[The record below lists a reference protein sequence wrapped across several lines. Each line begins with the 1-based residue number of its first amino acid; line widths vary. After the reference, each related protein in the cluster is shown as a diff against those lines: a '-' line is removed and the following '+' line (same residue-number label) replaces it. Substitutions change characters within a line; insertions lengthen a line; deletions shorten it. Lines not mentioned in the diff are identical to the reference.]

1 MAFRELVSPS
11 LTELF
16 VKELEGMTLSGEL
29 LPGQKLPPEREMAKR
44 MKVSLAVVNG
54 GITRL
59 SAKGFLRVVPRKG
72 TFVADYIRDGNI
84 STLESILE
92 YSENYFRS
100 DLLDAIIDLR
110 KTCEGRV
117 LEQACRNR
125 AEAHLETL
133 ASVLTAFDQAEDYTD
148 KSEIAFSF
156 HHEVSIASGN
166 MVYPLIFST
175 FRRVYRSF
183 YYTMFTIQGAGPSR
197 NELQSFLD
205 CIRAQDA
212 ADGQKC
218 LTDFIEHWRHV
229 FYAYYHEGQEYH
241 DLDRG
246 RSRTG

>member
-16 VKELEGMTLSGEL
+16 VKELEGMILSGEL

-84 STLESILE
+84 STLEAILE

-125 AEAHLETL
+125 TEAQLETL
-133 ASVLTAFDQAEDYTD
+133 ASLLTVFDRAEDYTE

-183 YYTMFTIQGAGPSR
+183 YYTMFTIQEPAPAGM
-197 NELQSFLD
+197 SF
-205 CIRAQDA
+205 RRFWTASAHRTQR
-212 ADGQKC
+212 
-218 LTDFIEHWRHV
+218 T
-229 FYAYYHEGQEYH
+229 
-241 DLDRG
+241 G
-246 RSRTG
+246 RSA

>member
-1 MAFRELVSPS
+1 
-11 LTELF
+11 
-16 VKELEGMTLSGEL
+16 
-29 LPGQKLPPEREMAKR
+29 MAKR

-84 STLESILE
+84 STLEAILE

-125 AEAHLETL
+125 TEAQLETL
-133 ASVLTAFDQAEDYTD
+133 ASLLTVFDRAEDYTE

-183 YYTMFTIQGAGPSR
+183 YYTMFTIQEPAPAGM
-197 NELQSFLD
+197 SF
-205 CIRAQDA
+205 RRFWTASAHRTQR
-212 ADGQKC
+212 
-218 LTDFIEHWRHV
+218 T
-229 FYAYYHEGQEYH
+229 
-241 DLDRG
+241 G
-246 RSRTG
+246 RSA

>member
-16 VKELEGMTLSGEL
+16 VKELEGMILSGEL
-29 LPGQKLPPEREMAKR
+29 VPGQKLPPEREMAKR

-125 AEAHLETL
+125 TEAQLETL
-133 ASVLTAFDQAEDYTD
+133 ASLLTAFDQAEDYTE

-197 NELQSFLD
+197 NELQAFWD
-205 CIRAQDA
+205 CIRTQDA
-212 ADGQKC
+212 VGGQKC

-246 RSRTG
+246 RSQTG